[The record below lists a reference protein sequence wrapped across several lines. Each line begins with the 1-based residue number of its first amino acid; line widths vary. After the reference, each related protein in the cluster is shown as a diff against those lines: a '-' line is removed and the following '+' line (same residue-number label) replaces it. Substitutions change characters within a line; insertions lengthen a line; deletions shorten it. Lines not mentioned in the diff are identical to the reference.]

1 MIMSEYQK
9 IADKI
14 NNTEDYAN
22 CLDDMRAL
30 CHAAGIDEELA
41 KRPDDADWVWEVA
54 WQAAQKLDVHIDTP
68 YFHFYEDFRIEVKS
82 SETEDVHGVKRH
94 YSCPVFWAD
103 DYFAAKDKLKQLSV
117 VFDEGMRIVGV
128 EKEPNYL
135 IKTHAE
141 GDLVYDETGCSDAPQ
156 ELDLVDEYQLPDS
169 ISWEEEVVAKFKTY
183 REAYDARDTAQ
194 AHADYEYRYG
204 ESETL
209 HDFHVR

>member
-1 MIMSEYQK
+1 MCIRDRCIVTKKNKVMTMSEYQK

-14 NNTEDYAN
+14 NSTEDYKN

-30 CHAAGIDEELA
+30 CRAAGMDNELA
-41 KRPDDADWVWEVA
+41 KRPNDSDWIWEVA

-68 YFHFYEDFRIEVKS
+68 YFHFYEDFRVEVKS

-94 YSCPVFWAD
+94 YSCPVFWDD
-103 DYFAAKDKLKQLSV
+103 DYFTTKDKLKQLSA

-141 GDLVYDETGCSDAPQ
+141 AVLTTDEFGKGWTY
-156 ELDLVDEYQLPDS
+156 LDEYVKSPVSYTHLTLPTNYS
-169 ISWEEEVVAKFKTY
+169 V
-183 REAYDARDTAQ
+183 
-194 AHADYEYRYG
+194 
-204 ESETL
+204 
-209 HDFHVR
+209 

>member
-14 NNTEDYAN
+14 NNTEDYED

-30 CHAAGIDEELA
+30 CRAAGMDEELA
-41 KRPDDADWVWEVA
+41 KRPDDSDWVWEVA

-94 YSCPVFWAD
+94 YSCPVFRAD
-103 DYFAAKDKLKQLSV
+103 DYFTTKDKFKQLSA

-141 GDLVYDETGCSDAPQ
+141 AVLAADEFGKGWTY
-156 ELDLVDEYQLPDS
+156 LDEYVKSL
-169 ISWEEEVVAKFKTY
+169 EVEKIHLLRCLKEIDLLLK
-183 REAYDARDTAQ
+183 EA
-194 AHADYEYRYG
+194 
-204 ESETL
+204 SEGQG
-209 HDFHVR
+209 